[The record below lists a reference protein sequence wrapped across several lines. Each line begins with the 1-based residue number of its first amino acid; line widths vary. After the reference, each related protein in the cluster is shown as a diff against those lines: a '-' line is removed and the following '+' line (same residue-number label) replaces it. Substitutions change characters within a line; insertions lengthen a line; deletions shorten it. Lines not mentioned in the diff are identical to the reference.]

1 MVFDVKL
8 DLVRKA
14 RFVAGGHQT
23 DPPKESVYSSIVSRD
38 SVRLA
43 FLIAALNDSEIL
55 SADVQN
61 AYLNAPTQEKIY
73 TTAGPEFGQGKEGRP
88 VIIVRALYGLRS
100 SGARWHVHLAAT
112 LREASFKAC
121 KADADVWMRPAV
133 KADGSKYYEY
143 VLCYVDD
150 ILVVSEHPK
159 RIMEGLEA
167 KYVLKAGSV
176 GEPTTYLGAKVSKYR
191 LEHSENPDK
200 VRWSLSAE
208 DYVNRAVKD
217 VETELEKV
225 GKALPTKVT
234 TPTTADYRPELDQS
248 KKLGPDQATYFAGL
262 IGVLRW
268 CIELGRIDIIVEV
281 SLLSRFLACPR
292 EGHMQQAFHVFGY
305 LKKHA
310 RSRMVFDETEPA
322 IDQSRFRV
330 VDWSEFYPGAV
341 EAIPQDAPEP
351 RGVSVVTSCFVDSDH
366 AGCRLTRRSH
376 TGVIIFVNNSP
387 ILWHSKRQNTVE
399 SSMFGSEFVALRMA
413 VDMIEGLRYKLRMMG
428 IPLDGSTSV
437 FCDNEGVVKNT
448 TAPESPLKKKHVAIC
463 YHRCR
468 EALAAGFIRLAKE
481 HTSTNLADAFTKP
494 LPGPR
499 RKELLGRILY

>member
-1 MVFDVKL
+1 
-8 DLVRKA
+8 
-14 RFVAGGHQT
+14 
-23 DPPKESVYSSIVSRD
+23 
-38 SVRLA
+38 
-43 FLIAALNDSEIL
+43 
-55 SADVQN
+55 
-61 AYLNAPTQEKIY
+61 
-73 TTAGPEFGQGKEGRP
+73 
-88 VIIVRALYGLRS
+88 
-100 SGARWHVHLAAT
+100 
-112 LREASFKAC
+112 
-121 KADADVWMRPAV
+121 
-133 KADGSKYYEY
+133 
-143 VLCYVDD
+143 
-150 ILVVSEHPK
+150 
-159 RIMEGLEA
+159 
-167 KYVLKAGSV
+167 
-176 GEPTTYLGAKVSKYR
+176 
-191 LEHSENPDK
+191 
-200 VRWSLSAE
+200 
-208 DYVNRAVKD
+208 
-217 VETELEKV
+217 VETELEKI

-248 KKLGPDQATYFAGL
+248 KELGPDQATYFAGL

-330 VDWSEFYPGAV
+330 VDWSEFYPDAV

-376 TGVIIFVNNSP
+376 TGVIIFVNNAP

-399 SSMFGSEFVALRMA
+399 SSPFGSEFVALRMA

-448 TAPESPLKKKHVAIC
+448 TAPESSLKKKHVAIC